1 MIFCF
6 VYDRTSKPAIILSI
20 SGNTEKLEYTERKK
34 ESRFCCFSL
43 SLHFVLDLQSASL
56 RTADAFPVV
65 ASLPPEM
72 RLLFAG

>member
-6 VYDRTSKPAIILSI
+6 VYDRTSKPAIISA
-20 SGNTEKLEYTERKK
+20 NTEKLEYTERKK